1 MGHDFERI
9 RITAPAVPAQNGTAV
24 LFDSTK
30 HLAGGL
36 SPAGASRLRL
46 SFPGLDQPS
55 AAGGLKGYSSPDKGA
70 NWYPFQFGGT
80 VLPATV
86 AAATATD
93 FTAYDIFIGTAEDV
107 KFELTIGTVPT
118 VWNPV
123 IIVKIGDDHAGA

>member
-30 HLAGGL
+30 HVAGGL
-36 SPAGASRLRL
+36 SMAGASRLRL

-55 AAGGLKGYSSPDKGA
+55 AAGGLIGYSSANKGVTW
-70 NWYPFQFGGT
+70 NKFKFGGT

-86 AAATATD
+86 AAATADD
-93 FTAYDIFIGTAEDV
+93 FSAYDIFIGTEEDV